1 MKKTILGFG
10 QVLWDLT
17 VEVDY
22 PFLQDVEIE
31 KGGHKRVDY
40 EVITDIIK
48 RLEGLPDTTIFKNPG
63 GSTANIMSN
72 LAKFGSNASFCG
84 KHGDDE
90 DGWLYMQILKEDGVE
105 PVSILDKEKATGQLF
120 CLITPD
126 KDRTFIVH
134 WGASEILQ
142 ANAVS
147 EKIITNA
154 EVNHIEGYLVINSQD
169 VLWKIFENAQ
179 KTTFDLAAHS
189 VIEQTLP
196 TLQKMMKKYPPYVLF
211 ANQFEGKA
219 FTNLEKPKEVLD
231 KMLDFSENA
240 VLTLGENGAL
250 VKTASG
256 EEHFQEAIPTTV
268 VDTTGAGDA
277 FIAGF
282 LHEFLKDG
290 DIQKAAKLG
299 TKAASCTIKEMGA
312 RSFQKEKL

>member
-1 MKKTILGFG
+1 MKKIVLGFG

-22 PFLQDVEIE
+22 PFLQDVEME

-40 EVITDIIK
+40 EVIINVIK
-48 RLEGLPDTTIFKNPG
+48 RLEGIPDTTIFKNPG
-63 GSTANIMSN
+63 GSAANIMSN
-72 LAKFGSNASFCG
+72 LAKLGSKASFCG

-90 DGWLYMQILKEDGVE
+90 DGWLYMQILKEEGVE
-105 PVSILDKEKATGQLF
+105 PISILDEEKATGQLF
-120 CLITPD
+120 SLITPD

-134 WGASEILQ
+134 WGASEILL
-142 ANAVS
+142 ADSVN
-147 EKIITNA
+147 EKIITHA
-154 EVNHIEGYLVINSQD
+154 DITHIEGYLIINSKD
-169 VLWKIFENAQ
+169 ALWKIFENAQ

-196 TLQKMMKKYPPYVLF
+196 TLQKMMKKYPPFILF

-219 FTNLEKPKEVLD
+219 FTNQEKPEEILD
-231 KMLDFSENA
+231 KMLEFSENA

-250 VKTASG
+250 VKTSSG
-256 EEHFQEAIPTTV
+256 EEYFQEAIPTTV

-282 LHEFLKDG
+282 LHEILKDG
-290 DIQKAAKLG
+290 GIQKAAKLG

-312 RSFQKEKL
+312 RSFQKKKL

>member
-1 MKKTILGFG
+1 MKKTTLGFG

-22 PFLQDVEIE
+22 PFLQDVDIE
-31 KGGHKRVDY
+31 KGGHKRVEY
-40 EVITDIIK
+40 EVIIDIIK
-48 RLEGLPDTTIFKNPG
+48 RLEKTPDTTIFKNPG
-63 GSTANIMSN
+63 GCAANIMSN
-72 LAKFGSNASFCG
+72 LAKLGSNASFCG

-90 DGWLYMQILKEDGVE
+90 DGWQYMQILKEEGVK
-105 PVSILDKEKATGQLF
+105 PISILDKEKATGQLF
-120 CLITPD
+120 SLITPD

-134 WGASEILQ
+134 WGASETLL
-142 ANAVS
+142 ADSVS
-147 EKIITNA
+147 EKIISNA
-154 EVNHIEGYLVINSQD
+154 DISHLEGYLVINSQD

-196 TLQKMMKKYPPYVLF
+196 TLQKMMKKYPPYILF

-219 FTNLEKPKEVLD
+219 FTKLEEPEEVLD
-231 KMLDFSENA
+231 KMLEFSENA
-240 VLTLGENGAL
+240 VLTLGENGTL

-268 VDTTGAGDA
+268 IDTTGAGDA

-299 TKAASCTIKEMGA
+299 TQAASCTIKEMGA
-312 RSFQKEKL
+312 RSFQKERL